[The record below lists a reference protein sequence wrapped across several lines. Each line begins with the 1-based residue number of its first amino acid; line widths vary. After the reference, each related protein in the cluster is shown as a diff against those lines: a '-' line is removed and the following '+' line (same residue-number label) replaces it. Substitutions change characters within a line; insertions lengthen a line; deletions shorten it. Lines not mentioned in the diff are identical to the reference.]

1 VGDAV
6 LGPSLES
13 VRATFLLGD
22 AERLAASYLDLGR
35 QRMRPLVRAAQD
47 RAAVAERLLERHAAS
62 ALTLYRE
69 AALLYM
75 AAAVTAG
82 SADPLAEPLDAA
94 EVVTR
99 FRAGAH
105 PSPPGDLAAF
115 LAFVSRPAASLE
127 SRPSFDGERARA
139 NVRWLRAQVE
149 PRGVAELRFV
159 RAFRLLTA
167 TVLVVAVLAW
177 ALSGVGAKKNIA
189 LHKPVTTSGVHPN
202 AVSPP
207 SGLTDGVITGSP
219 YGVHT
224 QVGGTPWVQVDLLAI
239 YEIEKVKVYN
249 RGDGWFDNGLPMVL
263 QLSVNGIDYLDV
275 ETRTAPFGQ
284 STPWIAKPGRRKGR
298 YVRLRGPQGMYVALS
313 ELEVFGR

>member
-6 LGPSLES
+6 VRPSLES

-47 RAAVAERLLERHAAS
+47 RAAVAERLLEHHAAS

-69 AALLYM
+69 AALLTM
-75 AAAVTAG
+75 AAAVTAS
-82 SADPLAEPLDAA
+82 SAEPLAEPLDAA

-99 FRAGAH
+99 FRAVPH
-105 PSPPGDLAAF
+105 RSPPGDLAAF
-115 LAFVSRPAASLE
+115 LAFVSRPSASLE
-127 SRPSFDGERARA
+127 SRPSFDVERARA

-159 RAFRLLTA
+159 RAFRLSTA
-167 TVLVVAVLAW
+167 TVLVAAVLAW
-177 ALSGVGAKKNIA
+177 ALSGLGERRNVA

-207 SGLTDGVITGSP
+207 SGLTDGVIVGPP

-224 QVGGTPWVQVDLLAI
+224 SVGDAPWVQVDLLSVYTI
-239 YEIEKVKVYN
+239 DKIKVYN
-249 RGDGWFDNGLPMVL
+249 RGDGWLDDCLPLTL
-263 QLSVNGIDYLDV
+263 QLSENGSTFVDV
-275 ETRTAPFGQ
+275 ETRTAAFGQ
-284 STPWIAKPGRRKGR
+284 QAPWIAKAKGKRAR
-298 YVRLRGPQGMYVALS
+298 YVRIRAVRGKYVTLS

>member
-1 VGDAV
+1 VV
-6 LGPSLES
+6 RPSLGS

-47 RAAVAERLLERHAAS
+47 RVAVAERVLERHAAS

-82 SADPLAEPLDAA
+82 SAEPLAEPLDAG

-99 FRAGAH
+99 FRSAAH

-115 LAFVSRPAASLE
+115 LAFVCRPATSLE
-127 SRPSFDGERARA
+127 SRPSFDAERARA

-149 PRGVAELRFV
+149 PRGVDELRFV
-159 RAFRLLTA
+159 RTFRLSAA
-167 TVLVVAVLAW
+167 TLVVAAVLAW
-177 ALSGVGAKKNIA
+177 ALSDVGARRNLA
-189 LHKPVTTSGVHPN
+189 LHKPVTTSGIHPE
-202 AVSPP
+202 ALSPP
-207 SGLTDGVITGSP
+207 AGLTDGVIVGPP

-224 QVGGTPWVQVDLLAI
+224 SVGDAPWVQVDLLAVTAI
-239 YEIEKVKVYN
+239 DKIKIYN
-249 RGDGWFDNGLPMVL
+249 RADGWLDDCLPLTL
-263 QLSVNGIDYLDV
+263 QLSENGSTFVDV
-275 ETRTAPFGQ
+275 ETRTTSFGQ
-284 STPWIAKPGRRKGR
+284 QSPWIAKAKGKRAR
-298 YVRLRGPQGMYVALS
+298 YVRIRGARGKYVTLS